1 MKKIV
6 AICLAVVLCLSA
18 VAAIAVSKKGAT
30 PVSKKGAIAVSKK
43 GALADGEYQA
53 TALTTHY
60 ASSCLAG
67 IDYDSLFDVTF
78 QVKDGVIA
86 SVQLDIGPNAK
97 KVPETADVSME
108 DWPFLKLAEI
118 YACQN
123 LVGTPATKNA
133 ILENWKIEEL
143 GAKGVDACSGAT
155 ESSRAVRDA
164 MVNTVTKVNGGYKG
178 DEVLAKDVVP
188 EIVMMEGKIIGEE
201 EDAQGRKDKIA
212 QANDGDY
219 VLFGVVSAN
228 NNAIDETAVDYY
240 YIVRVEVRVE
250 GGKFTSVACSTP
262 NGSEAASAAVAE
274 ANDLFVAALVGKDAT
289 SKVVTSNLP
298 YNSQDPDAFKGS
310 VEAKIACDMIGN
322 VIRNGFTHI
331 VGWSY

>member
-1 MKKIV
+1 MKKVV
-6 AICLAVVLCLSA
+6 ALCLAVVLCLSA
-18 VAAIAVSKKGAT
+18 FAAIAVSKEGAI
-30 PVSKKGAIAVSKK
+30 PVSKKE
-43 GALADGEYQA
+43 ALADGVYQA

-60 ASSCLAG
+60 ASNCLAG

-78 QVKDGVIA
+78 EVKDGVIA

-97 KVPETADVSME
+97 KVPETADVSIE

-118 YACQN
+118 YACKN
-123 LVGTPATKNA
+123 LVGTPATKTA
-133 ILENWKIEEL
+133 ILENWKIEEH
-143 GAKGVDACSGAT
+143 GAQGIDACSGAT

-262 NGSEAASAAVAE
+262 NGSKAASAAVAE

-298 YNSQDPDAFKGS
+298 YNSQDPDAFNGS

>member
-1 MKKIV
+1 MKKII
-6 AICLAVVLCLSA
+6 ALCLAVVLCLSA
-18 VAAIAVSKKGAT
+18 FAAIAVAEEGT
-30 PVSKKGAIAVSKK
+30 
-43 GALADGEYQA
+43 LADGVYQA

-67 IDYDSLFDVTF
+67 VDYDSLFDVTF
-78 QVKDGVIA
+78 EVKDGVIA

-97 KVPETADVSME
+97 KVPETVDVSME

-123 LVGTPATKNA
+123 LVGTPATKTA

-143 GAKGVDACSGAT
+143 GALLEQGIDACSGAT

-164 MVNTVTKVNGGYKG
+164 MVNTVTKINGGYEG
-178 DEVLAKDVVP
+178 DEILAKDVVP
-188 EIVMMEGKIIGEE
+188 EIVMMEGEIIGEE
-201 EDAQGRKDKIA
+201 EGEQGRMVKIA
-212 QANDGDY
+212 QADDGDY

-240 YIVRVEVRVE
+240 YIVRVEVSVE

-274 ANDLFVAALVGKDAT
+274 ANDLFVAALVGQDAT
-289 SKVVTSNLP
+289 SKIVTSNLP
-298 YNSQDPDAFKGS
+298 YNSQDPDAFIGS
-310 VEAKIACDMIGN
+310 VEAQIACDMIGN